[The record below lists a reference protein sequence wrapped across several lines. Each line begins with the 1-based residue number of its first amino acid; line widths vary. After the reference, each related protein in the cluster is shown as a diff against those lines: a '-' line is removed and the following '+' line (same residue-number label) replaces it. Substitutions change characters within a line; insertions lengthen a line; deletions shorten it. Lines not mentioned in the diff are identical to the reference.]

1 MNPVYSR
8 RSWLAATAMT
18 SVAGVSQA
26 ALRRLEKPQQLVV
39 LHTND
44 THSYLEPFPA
54 DHPRYPGQGGAARR
68 ATLVKQIRQQHK
80 HVLLLDSGDFFQ
92 GTPYFNFF
100 GGEIEIKT
108 MSALKYDV
116 ATIGNHDFDNGV
128 KGLAKQLQHASF
140 ELVSANYDV
149 TSKDLAPHVTPST
162 TRQLGQVKV
171 GIFGLGIELSG
182 LVLPAWHKG
191 VTYQD
196 PIGIAKRTVAHLKN
210 QGCQLIICLSHLGY
224 KYDGDKVS
232 DLALANEVSGID
244 LILGGHT
251 HTFMR
256 EPKIIKQSATRQTLI
271 HQVGWAGLRLGRID
285 IMFSPDGYALQTNAG
300 RYRIA

>member
-18 SVAGVSQA
+18 TVAGLSHA
-26 ALRRLEKPQQLVV
+26 ALRRLDKPQQLVV

-44 THSYLEPFPA
+44 THSFLDPFPA

-68 ATLVKQIRQQHK
+68 AALVEQIRQQHE

-100 GGEIEIKT
+100 GGEIEVKT

-128 KGLAKQLQHASF
+128 DGLAKQLKHATF

-149 TSKDLAPHVTPST
+149 APQDLAQHVNPST
-162 TRQLGQVKV
+162 TRQMGETKV
-171 GIFGLGIELSG
+171 GIFGLGIELTG
-182 LVLPAWHKG
+182 LVLPAWHEG

-196 PIGIAKRTVAHLKN
+196 PIAVAKQTVSKLKD

-224 KYDGDKVS
+224 KYDGDRVS

-256 EPKIIKQSATRQTLI
+256 DPKIVKQSATSQTLI

-285 IMFSPDGYALQTNAG
+285 ILFSREGYALQTNAG
-300 RYRIA
+300 RYQIG